1 MAHIQ
6 MCATITLPGRSTQLL
21 TASPMDAENSM
32 RACSDSFLP
41 TDVPTNFEK
50 SEGIFQ
56 ILVQNSKNTDGNYRQ
71 NSMPPPKKYY
81 SMFRR

>member
-6 MCATITLPGRSTQLL
+6 MCATITPPGRSAQLL
-21 TASPMDAENSM
+21 TVSPMDAENSM

-56 ILVQNSKNTDGNYRQ
+56 IFSAKF
-71 NSMPPPKKYY
+71 KKY
-81 SMFRR
+81 RRKLPTEFNATA